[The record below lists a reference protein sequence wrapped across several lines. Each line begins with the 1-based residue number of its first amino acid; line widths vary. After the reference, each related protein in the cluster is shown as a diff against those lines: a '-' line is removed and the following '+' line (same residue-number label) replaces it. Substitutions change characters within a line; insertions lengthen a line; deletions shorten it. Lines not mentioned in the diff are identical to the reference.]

1 WPRGHPDR
9 GGRPTSRAGFV
20 PWARILR
27 HKALVPAVSRLVLA
41 LARGRDAVSQAGV
54 GMSAD
59 SAGTIACAASH
70 KLAGLP
76 AVNMVHQLPF
86 ADRLGP
92 FQAHEVSG

>member
-1 WPRGHPDR
+1 
-9 GGRPTSRAGFV
+9 
-20 PWARILR
+20 
-27 HKALVPAVSRLVLA
+27 
-41 LARGRDAVSQAGV
+41 
-54 GMSAD
+54 MSAD

-92 FQAHEVSG
+92 FQAHEVSGFERSKQCICGGI